1 MDVETVVAV
10 PVVSAIVGVLVW
22 YVQSR
27 IEAVRAERR
36 RLQDERRKIY
46 IAILEPYIRVLAGI
60 KKPTETSKAMKRMLS
75 FEYRKV
81 SYELNLMGSD
91 EVIRANNAFMQL
103 AYSAGE
109 KPITA
114 EAWIKCWGGLLL
126 AIRKDLGAR
135 KTELSTVEMLESQL
149 TDAGAYLPGRR

>member
-10 PVVSAIVGVLVW
+10 PVVSAAVGLLVW
-22 YVQSR
+22 FFQSR

-60 KKPTETSKAMKRMLS
+60 KKPTEKPKAMKRMLS

-103 AYSAGE
+103 AYSADE

-114 EAWIKCWGGLLL
+114 EAWIECWGGLLL
-126 AIRKDLGAR
+126 AIRKDLGAK
-135 KTELSTVEMLESQL
+135 KTGLSTVEMLKSQL

>member
-1 MDVETVVAV
+1 MDFEAVVAI
-10 PVVSAIVGVLVW
+10 PIVSAVVGVLVW
-22 YVQSR
+22 YLQSR

-103 AYSAGE
+103 AYSAAE
-109 KPITA
+109 RAITP
-114 EAWIKCWGGLLL
+114 EEWLKCWGGLLL

-135 KTELSTVEMLESQL
+135 KTGLTELEMLESQV
-149 TDAGAYLPGRR
+149 TDAKAHLPRLP